1 MELLSMTD
9 FVLEQINKIGSI
21 KSPNYINSHFEC
33 LSSIKKYAHFLK
45 QPLKLEMFVPCDE
58 EGNVLE
64 KPISPKYFDPTEPVP
79 EEVEQEFY
87 NYDKAK
93 VKVLFEGFEVFEDMY
108 HSTKRTFIRNKRKIL
123 ISVYNKFQYHDGKI
137 EETNP
142 LFGNHK
148 VIEDLIKYDLTLTPK
163 TNNQ

>member
-1 MELLSMTD
+1 MTD
-9 FVLEQINKIGSI
+9 FVLDQLGNEDKGGHM
-21 KSPNYINSHFEC
+21 NYHDSLKVLN
-33 LSSIKKYAHFLK
+33 YAKFIK

-93 VKVLFEGFEVFEDMY
+93 EKVLFEGFEITHLNERISFF
-108 HSTKRTFIRNKRKIL
+108 KRGHCVLTYSFVKQNFI
-123 ISVYNKFQYHDGKI
+123 
-137 EETNP
+137 
-142 LFGNHK
+142 GNQDVEK
-148 VIEDLIKYDLTLTPK
+148 LLGWDLTLTHSAIK
-163 TNNQ
+163 QFN